1 MRHFY
6 PGMVPVYQREETLLQ
21 ALENSELQYRR
32 LFDTAHDGI
41 LVVDAGTGVITDANP
56 FLLEMLGYSREELLG
71 RRLWKL
77 GLFKDRAL
85 SEATFAHLHTEG
97 YVRYESLPLVTKNGR
112 LLEVEFVGNLY
123 EADHQKVI
131 QCNVRDITDRRRLEA
146 RVQQVEKMEAVCQL
160 AGGMAHDYNNIL
172 TSTLLRVNMLLEAP
186 DLSEGNRG
194 LLRQLESDARRAVR
208 LTRQLLMFSRQQS
221 IGFRRMDLNAALAKL
236 LERLR
241 GLLHADV
248 RLLFTAGDAP
258 LWIEADAGMMEQ
270 LATNLCLNAQEALGA
285 VGGRLTLDARLVVLD
300 SDAARINPE
309 ATAGSFVRLSVTDP
323 SCGLN
328 AQVLERFYEP
338 FFATKS
344 VEKDPK
350 DAGLGLSAVYGIAKQ
365 HGGWME
371 VASRMG
377 RFCSFRVHIPALA
390 KAQPIEPEA
399 PQPERPKEKETI
411 LVVDDEQAIRKMV
424 ALGLQLYGYEV
435 LEASSGQ
442 EAIEVWDEHGGRV
455 DLLFTD
461 MRMPGRMNGLELF
474 EELRRREPGLMGIV
488 SSGYSEEI
496 VKSQEHLPA
505 GITFLPKPYDVK
517 TLVLTVRNGLESHG
531 ARLAGHA
538 R

>member
-1 MRHFY
+1 MRHFF
-6 PGMVPVYQREETLLQ
+6 PRMVPAYQREETLLQ

-41 LVVDAGTGVITDANP
+41 LVVDAGTGIITDANP
-56 FLLEMLGYSREELLG
+56 FLLEMLGYSRDELLG
-71 RRLWKL
+71 RRLWKI

-85 SEATFAHLHTEG
+85 SESTFANLHIEG
-97 YVRYESLPLVTKNGR
+97 YVRHESLALVTKSGR
-112 LLEVEFVGNLY
+112 SLEVEFVANLY

-186 DLSEGNRG
+186 DISEGNRG
-194 LLRQLESDARRAVR
+194 MLRQLESDARRAMR

-221 IGFRRMDLNAALAKL
+221 IGFRRMDLNATLAKL
-236 LERLR
+236 LERLQ

-248 RLLFTAGDAP
+248 RLLYTAGDAP
-258 LWIEADAGMMEQ
+258 LWVEADPGMMEQ

-300 SDAARINPE
+300 GDAARLNPE
-309 ATAGSFVRLSVTDP
+309 AAAGSFVRLSVTDP

-328 AQVLERFYEP
+328 APTLDRYYEP
-338 FFATKS
+338 FFSTKS

-371 VASRMG
+371 VASRLD

-390 KAQPIEPEA
+390 KAQPAEPEA
-399 PQPERPKEKETI
+399 PKPELLREKETI

-424 ALGLQLYGYEV
+424 ALGLQLYGYDV
-435 LEASSGQ
+435 IEASSGP
-442 EAIEVWDEHGGRV
+442 EAIQAWEEHGGRV

-461 MRMPGRMNGLELF
+461 MRMPGRMNGLELYD
-474 EELRRREPGLMGIV
+474 ELKRREPTLVGIV

-496 VKSQEHLPA
+496 VKAQEQLPP
-505 GITFLPKPYDVK
+505 GLTFLPKPYDVK
-517 TLVLTVRNGLESHG
+517 TLVLTVRNCLEAHR
-531 ARLAGHA
+531 ARVASRA